1 MGGGKHTI
9 KGIIETLNSW
19 KNQQQDS
26 SPSQQGSILVLQQIH
41 ESIIQTFKWESQ
53 TILKW

>member
-26 SPSQQGSILVLQQIH
+26 SPSQQGSNLVLQQIH
-41 ESIIQTFKWESQ
+41 ESIIQTFKWGSQ
-53 TILKW
+53 TILK